1 MSNAIAN
8 IADQLTTTA
17 APAEKKAKAK
27 KPAAKAKPAAK
38 KESDAVAIV
47 ESLGIDTSGSK
58 HTAIKLTGEYIS
70 EAGDKLAAANNIIK
84 GLGGNEQSTE
94 LAADIVAKCLVERV
108 IEQGAAFDSKNA
120 QEYADKKLEKL
131 MKKMPELK
139 KAEAAEVPAVTPSGR
154 ANKNNNEKKAAALAI
169 YTAMTSPDS
178 ERHSQSAIA
187 KEIAAKL
194 EITFANAFYYVNR
207 VFK

>member
-8 IADQLTTTA
+8 IAEQLTTTA

-38 KESDAVAIV
+38 KETDAVAIV

-58 HTAIKLTGEYIS
+58 HTAIKLTGEYIDES
-70 EAGDKLAAANNIIK
+70 GNKLAAANNIIK
-84 GLGGNEQSTE
+84 GLGGVEQSTE
-94 LAADIVAKCLVERV
+94 LAADIVAKCMVERV
-108 IEQGAAFDSKNA
+108 IEQGSDFDSKNA
-120 QEYADKKLEKL
+120 QEYAEKKLQKL
-131 MKKMPELK
+131 MKKMPELQK
-139 KAEAAEVPAVTPSGR
+139 SEAAEASPVTPSGR
-154 ANKNNNEKKAAALAI
+154 ANKNNNEKKAKARI
-169 YTAMTSPDS
+169 IFDQMKDGN
-178 ERHSQSAIA
+178 SQSAIA
-187 KEIAAKL
+187 KEIAAQL